1 MQKQIE
7 NQNKE
12 IEDLRSKFAEAQ
24 KKLKKN
30 AAKKLKAVNP
40 QQSDGDASELEDQVP
55 EETEVKEEVI
65 DEDSLYVQDIHN
77 SRDGENDTV
86 VDDID
91 IVENMLE
98 TQDGSKQCS

>member
-1 MQKQIE
+1 MTMQKQIE

-12 IEDLRSKFAEAQ
+12 IEDLRLKFAEAQ

-55 EETEVKEEVI
+55 EETEVKEERKSALLKELKEKQKKNELKV
-65 DEDSLYVQDIHN
+65 IHN
-77 SRDGENDTV
+77 
-86 VDDID
+86 
-91 IVENMLE
+91 
-98 TQDGSKQCS
+98 QH